1 MEHNET
7 PTTEPAPARNRGGRP
22 RLAADVK
29 RGNRFT
35 VNLTPGER
43 VLLASAA
50 EARGLTLSE
59 LARRRLLA
67 PWSAE

>member
-1 MEHNET
+1 MEPDET
-7 PTTEPAPARNRGGRP
+7 HATEPAPPRNRGGRP
-22 RLAADVK
+22 RLASDVK
-29 RGNRFT
+29 RGERFT

-43 VLLASAA
+43 LELAREAT
-50 EARGLTLSE
+50 ARGLTLSE

>member
-1 MEHNET
+1 MEPNET
-7 PTTEPAPARNRGGRP
+7 ATEPAPPRNRGGRP
-22 RLAADVK
+22 RLAEDVK
-29 RGNRFT
+29 RGERFT

-43 VLLASAA
+43 ASLAGAA
-50 EARGLTLSE
+50 LARGLTLSE